1 MSGQNNIIN
10 VFNEEK
16 AKFLVR
22 YLLEN
27 DIISYKKLIPEI
39 ESLNSNDFYNLF
51 KGIKYDYDVLY
62 KEDFKNLAMK
72 FNNFIKILEPY
83 YEDPKYYSALQDLWI
98 NNVCIEDL
106 RQYADKGDSF
116 INKIKLLTDKYEEW
130 PDEFKRDFY
139 KLVRSTTNTKI
150 YELKEEFKKKYNS
163 YYKLTKELLNLKHNF
178 EYKKEDENVSKAADN
193 LINSIFGKISV
204 GIFLFNLYSDYA
216 FNKAQEAKGLLLKNE
231 LLSEIKENLFGDTT
245 ITPNQIFNELKKL
258 MENDM
263 GENRYILDI
272 RTMKW
277 NLFDEYPGA
286 SNSNIINIEPE
297 AFSKGGDLDNTLDLK
312 DKIDSLLKDDLNS
325 WGILALSFINLG
337 WSIYNLNEI
346 NKEFGKLKIYDE
358 KLESIRNNFYDHK
371 QKLQDLPDTLN
382 EARAYINEILSD
394 IRDDQVKLDEHIQI
408 IYKRK
413 KKQESI
419 QNQSKIGMIISG
431 ILGVLGIGK
440 AIYAAGGILNILS
453 IGSNVVSGVAHLENY
468 AKSKDIV
475 IKLEQRLNKAIQL
488 NNEINK
494 FIDQLVMELEK
505 RKKKE
510 ISKFFEFEESEKEL
524 NQKKKEKPKTFKLDD
539 IKEN

>member
-1 MSGQNNIIN
+1 M
-10 VFNEEK
+10 FNEEK

-72 FNNFIKILEPY
+72 FNNFVKILEPY

-116 INKIKLLTDKYEEW
+116 TNKIKLLTDKFEEW
-130 PDEFKRDFY
+130 PDDFKRDFY
-139 KLVRSTTNTKI
+139 KLVRGTTNTKI
-150 YELKEEFKKKYNS
+150 YELKEVFKNKYYS
-163 YYKLTKELLNLKHNF
+163 YYELTKELLNLKHNF
-178 EYKKEDENVSKAADN
+178 EYKKEDKNVSKAADN
-193 LINSIFGKISV
+193 LIMSIFSKIST
-204 GIFLFNLYSDYA
+204 GIILLDQYSDIV
-216 FNKAQEAKGLLLKNE
+216 FNKAQEAKGLLLKND
-231 LLSEIKENLFGDTT
+231 LLSVIEEYSDGDDTT
-245 ITPNQIFNELKKL
+245 ITSNKIFNELKKL

-263 GENRYILDI
+263 GENLYVLEL

-277 NLFDEYPGA
+277 HLFDEYPGA
-286 SNSNIINIEPE
+286 SNSSVLNIEPE

-312 DKIDSLLKDDLNS
+312 DKIESLLKDDLIS

-337 WSIYNLNEI
+337 WSIYNFNEI
-346 NKEFGKLKIYDE
+346 NKEFEKLKIYDQD
-358 KLESIRNNFYDHK
+358 LESIKNKFYNHK

-382 EARAYINEILSD
+382 EAIAYINEILSD
-394 IRDDQVKLDEHIQI
+394 IRNDQVRLDEHIKN
-408 IYKRK
+408 IYKSI

-419 QNQSKIGMIISG
+419 QNKSKIGMIISG
-431 ILGVLGIGK
+431 ILGVFCIGK
-440 AIYAAGGILNILS
+440 AIYGAGGILNIFS
-453 IGSNVVSGVAHLENY
+453 IGSNVVSGVVHLENY

-475 IKLEQRLNKAIQL
+475 IKLEQRLNEAIQL
-488 NNEINK
+488 SNEINT
-494 FIDQLVMELEK
+494 FIDQLVKELEK
-505 RKKKE
+505 RKEKE
-510 ISKFFEFEESEKEL
+510 IYKIFEFEKLEKEL
-524 NQKKKEKPKTFKLDD
+524 NQKKKEEPKTVKLDD
-539 IKEN
+539 IIEN